1 MTSPDRVPVLRVVD
15 ITKTFGAA
23 NALSDVSFS
32 VMRGEVH
39 ALVGENGAGK
49 STLVKIVTGILEPSS
64 GHIELV
70 GEPRRFVTPVESLS
84 TRTRLSPSFPSLNFS
99 SSRSLVHWP
108 LTRNS

>member
-1 MTSPDRVPVLRVVD
+1 MTPPDRVPVLRVVG

-32 VMRGEVH
+32 VRRGEVH

-64 GHIELV
+64 GHIELD
-70 GEPRRFVTPVESLS
+70 GEPTRFDHAGRSAPRRRRRGLPGPEAVPA
-84 TRTRLSPSFPSLNFS
+84 P
-99 SSRSLVHWP
+99 
-108 LTRNS
+108 